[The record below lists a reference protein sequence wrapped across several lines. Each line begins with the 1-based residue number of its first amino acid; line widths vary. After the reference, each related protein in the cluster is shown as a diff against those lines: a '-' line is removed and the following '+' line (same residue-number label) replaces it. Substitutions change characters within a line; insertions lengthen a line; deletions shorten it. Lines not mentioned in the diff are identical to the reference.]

1 MKYGTH
7 QANSGQV
14 LPGQSKTWTIS
25 KPASGAWFYHCSA
38 DTLNGIWE
46 HIASGMY
53 SGTVVHPLGEQ
64 PAKEFYMVFG
74 QLFNTADKGL
84 FNGTKGA
91 VGSFSIV
98 KINILNDQPDL
109 MLTNGMAFKYV
120 PINRPNSKD
129 SAQRKCNSLQSEAR

>member
-1 MKYGTH
+1 MVLIRQTQVRFYLV
-7 QANSGQV
+7 NRRRGQYLNRHRV
-14 LPGQSKTWTIS
+14 HGSTTVAQILLMAFGN
-25 KPASGAWFYHCSA
+25 
-38 DTLNGIWE
+38 TLQVVCT
-46 HIASGMY
+46 AALS
-53 SGTVVHPLGEQ
+53 VHPLGEQ